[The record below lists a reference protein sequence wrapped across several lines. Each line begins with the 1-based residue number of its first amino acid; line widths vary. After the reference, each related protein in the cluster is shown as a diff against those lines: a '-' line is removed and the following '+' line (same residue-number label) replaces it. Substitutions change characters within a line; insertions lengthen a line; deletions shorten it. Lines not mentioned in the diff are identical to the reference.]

1 METVLSGGL
10 WRVNVDPNQLE
21 IALLNLAINARD
33 AMPEG
38 GRLTIETAN
47 TYLDDAY
54 AAAQSEVVPGQYAVI
69 CITDTGSGMSKEVA
83 ARAFEPFFTTKE
95 IGQGTGLGL
104 SQVYGFVKQ
113 SGGHVKIYTEAG
125 EGTTIK
131 IYLPRFMGDD
141 ENDAPKDSMQS
152 AATGSELILV
162 VEDEPDVRDYSC
174 ESLRELGYTV
184 LEAAEGEVALR
195 IIEERPDIALLF
207 TDVGLPGKFNGRQ
220 LADEA
225 KRRRPK
231 LRVLFTTGYARN
243 AIVHDGRLDPGVQL
257 ITKPFTSDALA
268 SKLRDLL
275 DARRPRC
282 RVLLVE
288 DELLI
293 QMMAA
298 EHLQAEDIEVDVAS
312 TAAAALQRLRLLRG
326 EVDVAIVDV
335 GLPDRKGD
343 VLASEM
349 RSLYP
354 NLPILFATG
363 GSGDV
368 LRERYN
374 NDSRIGYLGKHYLP
388 EALLAK
394 IRELVS

>member
-1 METVLSGGL
+1 
-10 WRVNVDPNQLE
+10 
-21 IALLNLAINARD
+21 
-33 AMPEG
+33 
-38 GRLTIETAN
+38 
-47 TYLDDAY
+47 
-54 AAAQSEVVPGQYAVI
+54 
-69 CITDTGSGMSKEVA
+69 MSKEVA